1 MLFLAY
7 LCAILKSVIYGTTI
21 FFTTSLNEN
30 VEVFDIL
37 ALRFLL
43 SFIVMWLLKITGIIK
58 IKIGVKDFLKKNE
71 KSTFLKNIFMAALFE
86 PVLYMLLE
94 TFGVSMTTNVTAA
107 VIVSLSPVS
116 SCIVEEIF
124 LKEKSTLFQKF
135 FLALGMF
142 GAIFIA
148 VNTSTTDGQNSLM
161 GILFL
166 IGAVV
171 SGSLFTAFSRK
182 SSSHFSPMDITY
194 FSCMLGTVIFN
205 AINITRHIVIGDIIH
220 YFDPYFNIKNLI
232 GFIVLGIMST
242 IVATMMNNFAL
253 SKLQISVMTAF
264 GGVSTLV
271 TIIVGIVF
279 GGESLEFYHY
289 IGLPFIIVRMIGVSA
304 ISIIRNK
311 HNPT

>member
-71 KSTFLKNIFMAALFE
+71 KSPFLKNIFMASLFE

-171 SGSLFTAFSRK
+171 SGSLFSAFSRK

-289 IGLPFIIVRMIGVSA
+289 IGLPFILVRMIGVSA

>member
-43 SFIVMWLLKITGIIK
+43 SFVVMWLLKITGIIK

-71 KSTFLKNIFMAALFE
+71 KSPFLKNIFMAALFE

-116 SCIVEEIF
+116 SCIVEEMF

-148 VNTSTTDGQNSLM
+148 VNTSTTDSQNTLM

-205 AINITRHIVIGDIIH
+205 AINIIRHIVIGDIIH

-242 IVATMMNNFAL
+242 VVATIMNNFAL
-253 SKLQISVMTAF
+253 SKLQVSTMSAF
-264 GGVSTLV
+264 AGVSTIV
-271 TIIVGIVF
+271 TIIIGIVF

-289 IGLPFIIVRMIGVSA
+289 IGLPFIIARMIGVSA
-304 ISIIRNK
+304 ISIISNR
-311 HNPT
+311 HNPK